1 MGLRESNIARL
12 DGGTFD
18 VLVVGG
24 GINGAVS
31 AASLASRGARVA
43 VIDRGDFAGF
53 TSMQS
58 SNLVWGGFKYLE
70 NYELKLVRDLCM
82 SRNHLIKAYP
92 ANLKEIRFLAALD
105 TNSPY
110 KPAFAGLGATGYWL
124 IGNGFTKP
132 PKVLT
137 TERIKKKE
145 PVVRTDNL
153 LGGIEYSDAYIVDN
167 DSRFV
172 FGFIRS
178 ALNSGAVCAN
188 YVELGQAELRD
199 GMWHATLNDTDT
211 GATYTCKAKVIVNA
225 AGPYVDQINAA
236 HDIRT
241 DHKIVFSKGIHLIV
255 PRIANQ
261 ERVLAFFD
269 DTQRLFYVIPMG
281 PRSVIGTTD
290 ERVVD
295 PETQVNDEDRDFL
308 LEQINERLDL
318 KEPLTP
324 ADIISS
330 RSGVRPLVVE
340 SSGGDAE
347 NEDWTSLSRK
357 HAIEIDPASNWITI
371 FGGKLT
377 DCVNVGHEVCDEVIE
392 LGVQLS
398 KDKHSWY
405 GEPPKATR
413 EEFFRQARL
422 MGLDQLRKRSAFETL
437 STRLWR
443 RYGLRSFAMLE
454 AIRDDPTMADDVI
467 EGSDYV
473 RVELFY
479 AAQTEMIT
487 TLDDFLRRRSKI
499 ALVLSY
505 DDIEGAKGIHE
516 ACTLLFGDDARKRY
530 DEYFT
535 PERQAEYEA
544 LRRESTAD
552 AGTDAGDGSALPQA
566 EPAAQ

>member
-1 MGLRESNIARL
+1 MGLRDSNIAKL

-18 VLVVGG
+18 VLIIGG

-31 AASLASRGARVA
+31 AAALASRGARVA

-70 NYELKLVRDLCM
+70 NYELKLVRDLCK

-92 ANLKEIRFLAALD
+92 ANLKEIRFLGALD

-110 KPAFAGLGATGYWL
+110 KPWFAGLGSTAYWI
-124 IGNGFTKP
+124 IGNAFTKP
-132 PKVLT
+132 PKVLSAD
-137 TERIKKKE
+137 RIKKLE
-145 PVVRTDNL
+145 PAVRTDNL

-172 FGFIRS
+172 FNFIRS

-188 YVELGQAELRD
+188 YVELDSAELRD
-199 GMWHATLNDTDT
+199 GMWHATLRDTDT
-211 GATYTCKAKVIVNA
+211 GATYHCTAKVIVNA
-225 AGPYVDQINAA
+225 AGPFVDRVNEA

-255 PRIANQ
+255 PRIADN

-295 PETQVNDEDRDFL
+295 PETQVTDADRDFL
-308 LEQINERLDL
+308 LEQINERLAL

-340 SSGGDAE
+340 KTRGDAE
-347 NEDWTSLSRK
+347 EADWTSLSRK
-357 HAIEIDPASNWITI
+357 HSMEVDPACNWITI

-377 DCVNVGHEVCDEVIE
+377 DCVNVGHEVCDEVID

-413 EEFFRQARL
+413 DEFFRQARL

-443 RYGLRSFAMLE
+443 RYGLRAFAMLE
-454 AIRDDPTMADDVI
+454 AIRDDPAMADDVI
-467 EGSDYV
+467 AGADYV
-473 RVELFY
+473 RAELFY

-487 TLDDFLRRRSKI
+487 KLDDFLRRRSKI

-505 DDIEGAKGIHE
+505 DEIEGAKGLHE
-516 ACTLLFGDDARKRY
+516 ACRLLFGDAAQERY

-535 PERQAEYEA
+535 PERRAEYEA
-544 LRRESTAD
+544 LRQPIDGTPPTSPNAD
-552 AGTDAGDGSALPQA
+552 SGTPQ
-566 EPAAQ
+566 PAV